1 VSASIAFC
9 SVGVTFSAN
18 LAVDG
23 IMESVFTDV
32 SGATVNY
39 SHRTGRKYSLVEAQV
54 LGMLYNWHVL
64 QPSIL
69 TVVVIGC
76 ATFTFA
82 GFVTHYFSSASRES
96 TCFPVSWVLART
108 RPSRSRLENDCLPS
122 RKRRSQVSG
131 RSALSCN
138 WAKLEAGLVKDFD
151 APLYL
156 RDRQPCRSALL

>member
-9 SVGVTFSAN
+9 SVGVAFSAN

-82 GFVTHYFSSASRES
+82 GFVNSLLLIRI
-96 TCFPVSWVLART
+96 ARID
-108 RPSRSRLENDCLPS
+108 LLP
-122 RKRRSQVSG
+122 RVVG
-131 RSALSCN
+131 SCAN
-138 WAKLEAGLVKDFD
+138 TAITFKAGK
-151 APLYL
+151 
-156 RDRQPCRSALL
+156 